1 MVSRL
6 LHKKNILKLKKTS
19 VVVLGSFGHSGIDW
33 LHSLIDGHK
42 GVLILPAFSYF
53 RTIDRL
59 KIRYQIDILKISNL
73 KKISEII
80 TNLFFKD
87 KAYRVKRRK
96 FIFTYQQK
104 KKFQKTLNFY
114 LQNDNDTLVKRIF
127 FGIHY
132 AYLKLYNIKNDNIKC
147 IVIHE
152 HVAWH
157 CYKYNSIFNTKFLFI
172 FRDPRAALGGGIL
185 KMKNSNVE
193 KKINSFQF
201 DTLFLHM
208 ISALKF
214 IVNRQNKNKCL
225 VLFNEKM
232 HLNLTKEMK
241 KLCIWLKISFSAN
254 LLKQTFLKKKWKG
267 ESAYL
272 AKDELKKEPSKDF
285 YLPTNVEK
293 RWRSVL
299 KNKDILMIEV
309 LFEKQILLHKYK
321 FYNQLNFV
329 KRLNGYFYFLFG
341 YLWQPKYFFLK
352 YLVIT
357 RNILRRFLI
366 LINFRVFRLFFQFH

>member
-1 MVSRL
+1 
-6 LHKKNILKLKKTS
+6 
-19 VVVLGSFGHSGIDW
+19 
-33 LHSLIDGHK
+33 
-42 GVLILPAFSYF
+42 
-53 RTIDRL
+53 
-59 KIRYQIDILKISNL
+59 
-73 KKISEII
+73 
-80 TNLFFKD
+80 
-87 KAYRVKRRK
+87 
-96 FIFTYQQK
+96 
-104 KKFQKTLNFY
+104 
-114 LQNDNDTLVKRIF
+114 
-127 FGIHY
+127 
-132 AYLKLYNIKNDNIKC
+132 
-147 IVIHE
+147 
-152 HVAWH
+152 
-157 CYKYNSIFNTKFLFI
+157 
-172 FRDPRAALGGGIL
+172 LGGGIL

-272 AKDELKKEPSKDF
+272 AMDELKKEPSKDF